1 MPMVYGRYPMPRK
14 LKQIKK
20 QTKSFVLKKN
30 IVLIVGLTAKMVN
43 KIVQK
48 WSYNGPN

>member
-1 MPMVYGRYPMPRK
+1 MPHK
-14 LKQIKK
+14 LKQTK
-20 QTKSFVLKKN
+20 QSFVLKMD

>member
-1 MPMVYGRYPMPRK
+1 MPPK
-14 LKQIKK
+14 LKQTKK
-20 QTKSFVLKKN
+20 QSFVLKKN